1 MPHPCPQAL
10 EPLPLGTKPLLR
22 PGAEAVAYHIP
33 VSPLVDG
40 QILKTTIALPR
51 GSAWTSGLHFHTT
64 HAEYLQL
71 VTGSIFVEIEN
82 QVKVFSALSG
92 GEFPVTAWQP
102 EPVQQG
108 LIIQIPRYAR
118 HNWGRA
124 EHYIGSGKKHVLNGY
139 DKMPEDWLDEV
150 VVEEWT
156 EPSDLDKPLFF
167 WNLNRVITTPNDSVL
182 PLRQSLTRSLLGEW
196 WIPFQLFVIFYELD
210 NWPVFFTPS
219 LTDRLGPYLGD
230 PLGRWLEKK
239 SEHMMTFAV
248 LFTAK
253 VMAWILRV
261 TAVTR
266 ERTPHDLWEAY
277 KRSGNKGPRNQSRQ

>member
-1 MPHPCPQAL
+1 
-10 EPLPLGTKPLLR
+10 
-22 PGAEAVAYHIP
+22 
-33 VSPLVDG
+33 
-40 QILKTTIALPR
+40 
-51 GSAWTSGLHFHTT
+51 
-64 HAEYLQL
+64 
-71 VTGSIFVEIEN
+71 
-82 QVKVFSALSG
+82 
-92 GEFPVTAWQP
+92 VTAGQP
-102 EPVQQG
+102 VRQG
-108 LIIQIPRYAR
+108 LIVQVPRYAR

-124 EHYIGSGKKHVLNGY
+124 EHYIGSGEKHVLNGY

-150 VVEEWT
+150 IVEEWT

-167 WNLNRVITTPNDSVL
+167 WNLNRVITTPSDSVL
-182 PLRQSLTRSLLGEW
+182 PLRQSLARSLLGDW

-210 NWPVFFTPS
+210 NWPVVYS
-219 LTDRLGPYLGD
+219 LADRLRPYLGD
-230 PLGRWLEKK
+230 PLGGWLEKK

-277 KRSGNKGPRNQSRQ
+277 KRSEIKGPRNQSGR